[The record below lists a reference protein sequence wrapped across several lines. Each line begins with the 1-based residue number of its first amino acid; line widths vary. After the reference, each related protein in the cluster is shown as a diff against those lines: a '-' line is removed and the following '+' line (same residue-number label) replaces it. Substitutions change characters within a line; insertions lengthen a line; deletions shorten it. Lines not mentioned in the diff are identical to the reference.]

1 MRFKREHYIKKLISN
16 KHNHLI
22 KIVTGLRRVG
32 KSYLLFNLYKQYL
45 LENDVDASHIIELQL
60 DSFAHRKYRNAETLY
75 DYVEHLTKQDSQM
88 YYVMIDEIQMLESF
102 VDVLNGFLH
111 IENLDVYVTGSNAKF
126 LSSDIV
132 TEFRGRGVQIHLQPL
147 SFKEIKE
154 NSNEEA
160 ASLWRNYLYYGGLPM
175 VVLEKDNARKAEILQ
190 DLLKETYLSDIVNRN
205 SVKNDAELEELF
217 SLLASNI
224 GALTNP
230 NKLANTFVSEK
241 RVKISHNTIK
251 IYIDYFIDSF
261 LIERA
266 VRYDIKGKKYIDT
279 PYKYYFSDLGLR
291 NALLNFRQVEPTHIM
306 ENIIYNHL
314 IGKGY
319 KVDVGCVTFYQ
330 KDDEGKTTRTSL
342 EVDFVCNKGSERIY
356 IQSAYSLPDEDKQKQ
371 EQRSLTLTNDSFTKI
386 IITTDNIPT
395 HTLPNGIIMMNV
407 FDYLLS

>member
-1 MRFKREHYIKKLISN
+1 MKFEREYYIERLISS

-32 KSYLLFNLYKQYL
+32 KSYLLFNLYKQHL
-45 LENDVDASHIIELQL
+45 LDNGVDAGHIIELQL
-60 DSFAHRKYRNAETLY
+60 DSFAHRKYRKAETLY
-75 DYVEHLTKQDSQM
+75 EYVENLTKQDSQM
-88 YYVMIDEIQMLESF
+88 YYVMIDEVQMLEDF

-111 IENLDVYVTGSNAKF
+111 IDNLDVYVTGSNAKF

-154 NSNEEA
+154 KSDEETS
-160 ASLWRNYLYYGGLPM
+160 SLWRDYIYYGGLPM
-175 VVLEKDNARKAEILQ
+175 VVIEKEKDRKAEILQ
-190 DLLKETYLSDIVNRN
+190 ELLKETYLSDIINRN

-230 NKLANTFVSEK
+230 SKLANTFISEK
-241 RVKISHNTIK
+241 KVKISHNTIK
-251 IYIDYFIDSF
+251 TYIDYFIDSF
-261 LIERA
+261 LIGKA
-266 VRYDIKGKKYIDT
+266 VRYDVRGKRYIDT

-314 IGKGY
+314 IGNGY

-330 KDDEGKTTRTSL
+330 KDDEGKTIRTTL
-342 EVDFVCNKGSERIY
+342 EIDFVCNKGSERVY
-356 IQSAYSLPDEDKQKQ
+356 IQSAYSLPDEDKRKQ
-371 EQRSLTLTNDSFTKI
+371 EQRSLTLTDDSFTKI
-386 IITTDNIPT
+386 IITTDDIPR
-395 HTLPNGIIMMNV
+395 HNMPNGIVMMNV
-407 FDYLLS
+407 FDYLLN

>member
-330 KDDEGKTTRTSL
+330 KDDEGKTTRTTL

-407 FDYLLS
+407 FDYLLT